1 MKIFIK
7 KIKPQEFGY
16 RVGIPNGGGKYLLIR
31 VPCWEFFPHL
41 SPAIRNSV
49 ATIRVGMPSG
59 RHIGLF
65 YVWNNTKLFPEVQLR
80 RKHNE
85 RRLYVNQLIVDEL
98 HLDKDVVILF
108 AQSNNSKEELFAVSI
123 EQVLYCNAK

>member
-1 MKIFIK
+1 M
-7 KIKPQEFGY
+7 
-16 RVGIPNGGGKYLLIR
+16 
-31 VPCWEFFPHL
+31 PCWEFFPHL

-123 EQVLYCNAK
+123 EQVLNCNAK